1 MKITQKYNELPPAIK
16 YALIGASLY
25 LGYKIISKF
34 FKSDSTEATDDI
46 LIQAENDIKK
56 FAKQGLLPSFEIAQ
70 YPIFAN
76 IIYESTKYGIGDA
89 YGTVVDTLKQL
100 QNNLDVALLIRSYGT
115 KQNYVFGIPTGEK
128 RDLFTNI
135 QAELGNEYGGLTGY
149 RITQINN
156 NWSSKGITY
165 KL

>member
-1 MKITQKYNELPPAIK
+1 M
-16 YALIGASLY
+16 
-25 LGYKIISKF
+25 
-34 FKSDSTEATDDI
+34 
-46 LIQAENDIKK
+46 
-56 FAKQGLLPSFEIAQ
+56 
-70 YPIFAN
+70 
-76 IIYESTKYGIGDA
+76 
-89 YGTVVDTLKQL
+89 
-100 QNNLDVALLIRSYGT
+100 ALLIRSYGT

-128 RDLFTNI
+128 RDLFANI